1 MRIYGPNQ
9 TNGTAAAS
17 APRKAGPAGS
27 FTLDSASGTAKP
39 SAASAAAGVGGLDSL
54 LALQGVE
61 DSGERRK
68 RFARR
73 GKSALDLLDELKA
86 ELLAAD
92 LRRETLNRLQ
102 GKLAELTE
110 KSGTPGLDEVLGE
123 IELRVAV
130 ELAKRTPKAA

>member
-1 MRIYGPNQ
+1 MRIFGPNQ

-17 APRKAGPAGS
+17 MPRKAGPAGS
-27 FTLDSASGTAKP
+27 FTLDGPGGTAKP
-39 SAASAAAGVGGLDSL
+39 SPMAAASGVGGLDSL

-61 DSGERRK
+61 DAGERRR

-73 GKSALDLLDELKA
+73 GKTALDLLDELKA

-92 LRRETLNRLQ
+92 LRRETLTRLQ
-102 GKLAELTE
+102 GTLAQLTE

-130 ELAKRTPKAA
+130 ELAKRAPKAA

>member
-1 MRIYGPNQ
+1 MRIYGPTQ
-9 TNGTAAAS
+9 TNGTAA
-17 APRKAGPAGS
+17 PRKAGAAGR
-27 FTLDSASGTAKP
+27 FTL
-39 SAASAAAGVGGLDSL
+39 AASPEASRPQATAAASGVGGLDSL

-61 DSGERRK
+61 DAGERRR

-92 LRRETLNRLQ
+92 LRGETLRRLQ
-102 GKLAELTE
+102 GTLAELTE
-110 KSGTPGLDEVLGE
+110 KSGTPGLDQILSE

>member
-1 MRIYGPNQ
+1 
-9 TNGTAAAS
+9 
-17 APRKAGPAGS
+17 
-27 FTLDSASGTAKP
+27 
-39 SAASAAAGVGGLDSL
+39 
-54 LALQGVE
+54 LQGVE

-92 LRRETLNRLQ
+92 LRRETLDRLQ
-102 GKLAELTE
+102 GTLAQLTE

-130 ELAKRTPKAA
+130 EIAKRTRKAA

>member
-1 MRIYGPNQ
+1 MDPGQ
-9 TNGTAAAS
+9 TNNATGTS
-17 APRKAGPAGS
+17 ATRKAGPAGQFS
-27 FTLDSASGTAKP
+27 LESASETAKP
-39 SAASAAAGVGGLDSL
+39 SAASASGGVGGLDSL
-54 LALQGVE
+54 LALQAVE

-92 LRRETLNRLQ
+92 LRRGTLDRLQ
-102 GKLAELTE
+102 GTLAQLTE
-110 KSGTPGLDEVLGE
+110 KSGTPGLDQVLGE

-130 ELAKRTPKAA
+130 EIAKRTPKAA

>member
-9 TNGTAAAS
+9 TGSTLGTSATRKTGPAGGFSLGGSSESAKASSAAAAS
-17 APRKAGPAGS
+17 
-27 FTLDSASGTAKP
+27 
-39 SAASAAAGVGGLDSL
+39 GVGGLDSL
-54 LALQGVE
+54 LALQGIE
-61 DSGERRK
+61 DAGERRK

-73 GKSALDLLDELKA
+73 GKTALDLLDELKA

-102 GKLAELTE
+102 GTLAELTE
-110 KSGTPGLDEVLGE
+110 RSGTPGLDEVLGE

-130 ELAKRTPKAA
+130 EIAKRTPKAA

>member
-1 MRIYGPNQ
+1 M
-9 TNGTAAAS
+9 
-17 APRKAGPAGS
+17 
-27 FTLDSASGTAKP
+27 
-39 SAASAAAGVGGLDSL
+39 
-54 LALQGVE
+54 LALQAVE
-61 DSGERRK
+61 DAGERRK

-86 ELLAAD
+86 ELLSAD
-92 LRRETLNRLQ
+92 LRRETLSKLQ